1 MGSFARLAANAL
13 SEFIG
18 GADDVATKGSDD
30 LVATSV
36 KADKKAITKTSST
49 PSWFKE
55 TEVNTNIKAED
66 SAKTQITTTT
76 ATYEKALAML
86 PKGKTLDYGAG
97 KGVGAKKIKADTYE
111 PFPDTDFKPNF
122 TDTTAIKSES
132 YDNII
137 NLNVLNVVKP
147 EERTKVVK
155 EIGRVLK
162 PQGEAIITTRGIDV
176 FGNPKSPVKGKLGN
190 EPLSV
195 ITSKGTYQKG
205 FKGSELLDYI
215 QNTLGDNFVVSPIKL
230 GAAGVK
236 IKKLKSP
243 KITKSS
249 LNEETQYMSS
259 DDSFVSKR
267 IIEKP
272 KGTKPYEEFET
283 GYETKFRVLD
293 PDDPDVLSNIARKN
307 ETFPKRVQEAL
318 FAWNKREGGISSKE
332 LRKILKEEGWDGMLD
347 LRQLA
352 ADAKNGATDL
362 LPPKSFDPE
371 QKALRFELNKGGIV
385 KKGLMAR

>member
-30 LVATSV
+30 LVSTSV
-36 KADKKAITKTSST
+36 KADKKAITK
-49 PSWFKE
+49 
-55 TEVNTNIKAED
+55 
-66 SAKTQITTTT
+66 
-76 ATYEKALAML
+76 
-86 PKGKTLDYGAG
+86 
-97 KGVGAKKIKADTYE
+97 
-111 PFPDTDFKPNF
+111 
-122 TDTTAIKSES
+122 
-132 YDNII
+132 
-137 NLNVLNVVKP
+137 
-147 EERTKVVK
+147 
-155 EIGRVLK
+155 
-162 PQGEAIITTRGIDV
+162 
-176 FGNPKSPVKGKLGN
+176 
-190 EPLSV
+190 
-195 ITSKGTYQKG
+195 
-205 FKGSELLDYI
+205 
-215 QNTLGDNFVVSPIKL
+215 
-230 GAAGVK
+230 
-236 IKKLKSP
+236 
-243 KITKSS
+243 SS
-249 LNEETQYMSS
+249 LNEKTQYMSS

-293 PDDPDVLSNIARKN
+293 PDDPDVLSHIARKN

>member
-18 GADDVATKGSDD
+18 GADDVVTKGSDD
-30 LVATSV
+30 LVATSM

-86 PKGKTLDYGAG
+86 PEGKTLDYGAG

-132 YDNII
+132 YDNIV

-162 PQGEAIITTRGIDV
+162 PQGEAIITTRGLDV
-176 FGNPKSPVKGKLGN
+176 FGNPKSPVKGLLGN

-215 QNTLGDNFVVSPIKL
+215 QSTLGDNFVVSPIKL

-236 IKKLKSP
+236 IKKLKSS
-243 KITKSS
+243 KIT
-249 LNEETQYMSS
+249 
-259 DDSFVSKR
+259 R
-267 IIEKP
+267 A
-272 KGTKPYEEFET
+272 
-283 GYETKFRVLD
+283 LD
-293 PDDPDVLSNIARKN
+293 PDDPDVLSDIARKN

-318 FAWNKREGGISSKE
+318 FAWNKRDGGISSKE
-332 LRKILKEEGWDGMLD
+332 LRKILKEEGWADNLD
-347 LRQLA
+347 IREMISDASNIGTTQLV
-352 ADAKNGATDL
+352 
-362 LPPKSFDPE
+362 PPKSFDPK
-371 QKALRFELNKGGIV
+371 QRGLTFEFNKGGIV